1 MIIIVLWL
9 VFTGLAWGIGNSK
22 GRPGAGF
29 AYGALLGIIGIIC
42 TLCMRSRGE
51 LDRMH
56 AERR

>member
-1 MIIIVLWL
+1 MTIL
-9 VFTGLAWGIGNSK
+9 VVWAIFTALAWVIGNNK

-29 AYGALLGIIGIIC
+29 LYGALLGLIGVIC